1 MTSGLIQFIMLI
13 VVIVLS
19 LILSIFALIKA
30 RKEGF
35 TRRWIAILVLA
46 LGLLFIT
53 YLAYNTSKIEPAG
66 WAQILLM
73 LVLVSVTGF
82 YAWSA
87 SRQADASVKMVEEM
101 ANTRYDAFRPII
113 DIVEMP
119 MEPTEKVKR
128 AFDAGDGKF
137 PEELPCV
144 LRNIGI
150 GPAIGV
156 SSFIIVPSNS
166 GQRPW
171 DFGTI
176 AFGEKTAEMR
186 LSPQQTGDRMF
197 LVAYYK
203 DVYGRDVESRR
214 EVTLDKE
221 RHSWKIHPLETQV
234 RKITKEGA
242 Q

>member
-1 MTSGLIQFIMLI
+1 MRRNEIIVLCVAVFALAIALI
-13 VVIVLS
+13 VLTLLDVINTAQG
-19 LILSIFALIKA
+19 IEII
-30 RKEGF
+30 
-35 TRRWIAILVLA
+35 
-46 LGLLFIT
+46 IT
-53 YLAYNTSKIEPAG
+53 FV
-66 WAQILLM
+66 
-73 LVLVSVTGF
+73 LVLVTVGYVRRT
-82 YAWSA
+82 AEIA
-87 SRQADASVKMVEEM
+87 DATREQAEATRRQADASVKMVEEM
-101 ANTRYDAFRPII
+101 ANTRCDAFRPII

-119 MEPTEKVKR
+119 MEPTEKVKK

-176 AFGEKTAEMR
+176 AVGEKTAEMR

-242 Q
+242 QQ